1 MSKTSISASKMWLLG
16 GAAVL
21 ASALAPMTAAQ
32 AEPYAFASNQITG
45 LTITG
50 AFTPLGTATTS
61 ATATANFDALPG
73 VSNSTGGTVGNA
85 LNVPVAAL
93 GGAPTTENLFTPAGA
108 GAFTGLGGARAD
120 ASIGAGSVSSGGVS
134 VNNVAEATGN
144 AFGQA
149 NGQNSSAINFSVQG
163 AGSAIT
169 LSLTDTIRLIA
180 STAALPGESANA
192 TVSNLFEIRNAA
204 GAVVFTYS
212 PGDINVQTGSA
223 GGIPPTANVG
233 PSTFALT
240 TTTPVLTSGQN
251 YTISLRSSASVT
263 TTQGTAVPEP
273 MSLALFGMGLAGL
286 GLARRR
292 RA

>member
-1 MSKTSISASKMWLLG
+1 MSKNSFSAGKMLLLG
-16 GAAVL
+16 GAAIL
-21 ASALAPMTAAQ
+21 ATAMSPIAAQ
-32 AEPYAFASNQITG
+32 ATPYAFASNQISG
-45 LTITG
+45 LTTTA

-73 VSNSTGGTVGNA
+73 VSNSQGGIVGNA

-108 GAFTGLGGARAD
+108 GAFGAGGARAD
-120 ASIGAGSVSSGGVS
+120 ASIGAGSVASGGVS
-134 VNNVAEATGN
+134 VNNVAEASGN

-149 NGQNSSAINFSVQG
+149 NGQNSSAINFAVQG
-163 AGSAIT
+163 AGSALT

-192 TVSNLFEIRNAA
+192 TVSNLFEVRNAA
-204 GAVVFTYS
+204 GTVVFTYS
-212 PGDINVQTGSA
+212 PGDINVQVGSA
-223 GGIPPTANVG
+223 GGVPPLANVG
-233 PSTFALT
+233 PSTFVLT
-240 TTTPVLTSGQN
+240 TTTPVLTAGQN

-263 TTQGTAVPEP
+263 ITQGTPVPVPEP

-286 GLARRR
+286 GLVRRR